1 MCVPGVRERE
11 KTRAL
16 EEITPHSLRMLVT
29 HALLAAEWFPHLHTE
44 VKEAA
49 PTALPVPFHV
59 PAEPS

>member
-1 MCVPGVRERE
+1 
-11 KTRAL
+11 
-16 EEITPHSLRMLVT
+16 MLVT

-49 PTALPVPFHV
+49 PAAPPVPFHV